1 MNILR
6 IKATIAKT
14 GVPRA
19 TIYLYMKTGTF
30 PKPIKLGMR
39 SVGWIEAELDDW
51 LKARQGERS

>member
-19 TIYLYMKTGTF
+19 TIYLYMKNGTF
-30 PKPIKLGMR
+30 PKPIKLGIR
-39 SVGWIEAELDDW
+39 SVGWIEAELDEW
-51 LKARQGERS
+51 LKARKGERA